1 MGEIRSTLDI
11 IMEKT
16 RGLTMTEEEKVAYK
30 QKELVGKVR
39 GLIQKYLD
47 KALSEDRLQVELTAL
62 GEMDR
67 DRVKQVIIE
76 ETIPKIA
83 LGEDNEPVL
92 NILESTIGV
101 DTAPVK
107 EVLADFEDRLGK
119 EKDACEEKLRTRLV
133 EKGISGSAA
142 IPNIAADPEWAR
154 SVAQLEGVLK
164 EKLNSLTLKD

>member
-1 MGEIRSTLDI
+1 
-11 IMEKT
+11 
-16 RGLTMTEEEKVAYK
+16 
-30 QKELVGKVR
+30 
-39 GLIQKYLD
+39 
-47 KALSEDRLQVELTAL
+47 
-62 GEMDR
+62 MDR

-76 ETIPKIA
+76 ETIPKIV